1 MHDTFGYGAQPGPAP
16 GVYAPGEG
24 ANSGPGLMP
33 FDGSSQKKRRNAA
46 AERIKKTF
54 NPWHLVL
61 VFMTL
66 FLYLSYYSRKE
77 VVSKRRVRKHKDG
90 LEGDLREARAR
101 MTTLEHDLFVRNKEH
116 ETLTRELDSMR
127 REHETTKHELEAKKI
142 EVKEHVERAASKP
155 VRAGDVSTCQKEV
168 KTLKTEMELMRH
180 KCRVTELELERAKHE
195 AEFMKEHIREEVI
208 KEDIEQLE
216 KQIEIDEKA
225 EAAAALRLAKKYRT
239 FRDRTVNSIL
249 FIRTVQL
256 YLSDLPFYRHRA
268 TSSLRLLDVVPP
280 ALVELSRFSTQREK
294 QPEMITRHNG

>member
-1 MHDTFGYGAQPGPAP
+1 MARARARVDDVRRRRGVRSGARARRADGTSTRAAPIDDAAMRRRAMHDTFGYGAQPGPAP

-101 MTTLEHDLFVRNKEH
+101 MTTLEHDLFVRSKEH

-225 EAAAALRLAKKYRT
+225 EAEAAATAREE
-239 FRDRTVNSIL
+239 VS
-249 FIRTVQL
+249 
-256 YLSDLPFYRHRA
+256 H
-268 TSSLRLLDVVPP
+268 
-280 ALVELSRFSTQREK
+280 FS
-294 QPEMITRHNG
+294 